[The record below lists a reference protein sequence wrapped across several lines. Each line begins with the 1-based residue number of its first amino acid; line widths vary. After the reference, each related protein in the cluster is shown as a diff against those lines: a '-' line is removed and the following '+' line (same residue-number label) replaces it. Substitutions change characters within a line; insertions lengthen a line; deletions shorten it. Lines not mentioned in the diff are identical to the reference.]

1 MSTHDKSEA
10 LLNAITVPPH
20 LSDKQVML
28 AKQFVQSRMM
38 DGFTIADFCKEN
50 GISSKTWYEY
60 KEDEHFNVYL
70 NEIQNAVIPSDE
82 REAYEKI
89 KKKIM
94 QIADKQNPS
103 VKEIE
108 LFTDTFAYVVE
119 ADKKER
125 MDKLGLTNKAVKASS
140 HRTVEEKKASL
151 LSRLKGNGEP
161 K

>member
-1 MSTHDKSEA
+1 MSTQDKADA
-10 LLNAITVPPH
+10 LVNAITIPSH

-28 AKQFVQSRMM
+28 AKQFVKSQMM
-38 DGFTIADFCKEN
+38 DGFTIAEFCKSN
-50 GISSKTWYEY
+50 GISTKTWYGY
-60 KEDEHFNVYL
+60 REDAQFNAYL
-70 NEIQNAVIPSDE
+70 LEIQGAVIPSDE

-103 VKEIE
+103 VKEYE
-108 LFTDTFAYVVE
+108 LFLDTFEYVVE

-125 MDKLGLTNKAVKASS
+125 MNALGLTNEAVKSSS

-151 LSRLKGNGEP
+151 LSRLIGNGES